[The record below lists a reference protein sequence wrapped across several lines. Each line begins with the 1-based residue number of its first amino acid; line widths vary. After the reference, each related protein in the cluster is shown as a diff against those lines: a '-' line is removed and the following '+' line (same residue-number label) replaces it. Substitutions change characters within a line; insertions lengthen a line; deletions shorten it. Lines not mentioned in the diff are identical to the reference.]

1 MVPREAQK
9 QECPPSTQPDRDEY
23 ILKRH
28 VNCLTVKTED
38 TESIPRFLGR
48 NLMLGEERLGQSG
61 VRTLLLGNDLQ
72 PYIQTVLGQWWLSP
86 SSTADRLAAHTFPRY
101 IF

>member
-1 MVPREAQK
+1 
-9 QECPPSTQPDRDEY
+9 
-23 ILKRH
+23 
-28 VNCLTVKTED
+28 
-38 TESIPRFLGR
+38 
-48 NLMLGEERLGQSG
+48 MLGEERLGQSG